1 MFPTSAAPAYS
12 SHATKAYRQV
22 GVQSEMPAASP
33 HRLIAMLFEG
43 LFDQLNKARGA
54 LREGQV
60 AAKCKALSHAVRIL
74 EEGLRGALDQGAGGK
89 LASDL
94 DALYDYAIR
103 RLTLANVN
111 NDEAAIEECVRL
123 LLPLK
128 TAWDEIGPQVEPR
141 RQP

>member
-1 MFPTSAAPAYS
+1 MFPTSAGTAYS
-12 SHATKAYRQV
+12 SHATKAYAQV
-22 GVQSEMPAASP
+22 GVQSAMPAAGP

-54 LREGQV
+54 LRDGQI

-74 EEGLRGALDQGAGGK
+74 DEGLRGALDLDAGGK
-89 LASDL
+89 LAQDL

-111 NDEAAIEECVRL
+111 NDEAAIEECARL

-128 TAWDEIGPQVEPR
+128 SAWDQIGPQVEPR
-141 RQP
+141 RQS